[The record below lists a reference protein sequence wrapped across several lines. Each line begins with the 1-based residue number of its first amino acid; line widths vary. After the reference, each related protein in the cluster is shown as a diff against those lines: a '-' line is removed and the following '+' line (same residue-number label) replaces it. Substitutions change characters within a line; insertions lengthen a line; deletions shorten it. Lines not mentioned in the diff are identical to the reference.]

1 MTPVLLAIHHFR
13 GPLRWSRWKEAA
25 GLLVVTVCLVPLV
38 TRIGTS
44 MLFLIHP
51 LLIWAALRF
60 QLIGSSLCALF
71 ASVMATVAATDRAG
85 PFQGLAREE
94 VLIGLQA
101 FNGTVALPSLLL
113 SAVITEQLDTRR
125 SVERA
130 CQKLVEV
137 LEHLT
142 AGESAPGRSL
152 LDRGGTQRAEVDPD
166 WDERG
171 TGKWTTRRGTGAR
184 STGKRGT
191 GSPGAAFTCAV
202 TRRPP

>member
-38 TRIGTS
+38 TRIGIS

-51 LLIWAALRF
+51 LLLWAALRF

-94 VLIGLQA
+94 VMIGLQA

-130 CQKLVEV
+130 CQELVEV

-142 AGESAPGRSL
+142 AGESAPAGPS
-152 LDRGGTQRAEVDPD
+152 
-166 WDERG
+166 W
-171 TGKWTTRRGTGAR
+171 TGAERSGPR
-184 STGKRGT
+184 STRTGTNAVRASGPRDAARESGARESAAPAPRGPR
-191 GSPGAAFTCAV
+191 SPAQ
-202 TRRPP
+202 